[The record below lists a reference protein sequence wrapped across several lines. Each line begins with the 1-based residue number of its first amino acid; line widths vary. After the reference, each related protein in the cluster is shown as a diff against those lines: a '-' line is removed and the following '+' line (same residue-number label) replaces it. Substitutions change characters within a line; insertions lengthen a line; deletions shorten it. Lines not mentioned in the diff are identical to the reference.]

1 MDILFLFF
9 HLHFTICVFFKTK
22 IIFIPVIILLVC
34 FLGNLVYSCYSFSL
48 NNDVLIYLKNSIKL
62 CLLSFVILCFTS
74 YEFFYLYK
82 RCYIDEALYSHKN
95 GKTRILTSTV
105 TVLLF
110 IPALE
115 FFSAFVFNFV
125 IFLSSGMND
134 YSYLYHIFSVL
145 FLYVFLGGI
154 IPILLG
160 VFFAQK
166 TKRIV
171 SYALM
176 ALIIFL
182 VSSTSDFIPG
192 GLSQVTKINFWEA
205 KYFLA
210 YILPND
216 LEWYINHD
224 YGMYAE
230 IYRWNLIIFW
240 ISLLSFLFFKLCQIK
255 KTALKAVLLSLTLL
269 ISTFNLVGYFYGG
282 SHIEKGAQL
291 DSISMSD
298 YLFYTENEQKNQ
310 DPDFEVTSYD
320 MDLSIYRQLDA
331 EVSMTLSDT
340 GLEYYNFTLYHGYN
354 VLKITDIEGNA
365 LKYNREGDYVTVIG
379 NGNLQLINIKYS
391 GYSPILYSNYQ
402 ACSLPGFFAY
412 YPIPGF
418 HKITGDYTTYNPIE
432 IKSGT
437 EFNIRVD
444 SARQFY
450 SNLDEVKNEKNCFVG
465 VTSYP
470 TLFSGFYKSNSSDI
484 YKIYAITVKGWGLSE
499 IDEEYIDEIQ
509 KYINELDNNSSNKL
523 NLKEYTIIQINEM
536 LSSNC
541 IYDGIFLGDDTV
553 FINKATD
560 EETKKQ
566 VAEILLAQRDM
577 GYSKYVEKAVV
588 DSESINDN

>member
-1 MDILFLFF
+1 MIKQNLKL
-9 HLHFTICVFFKTK
+9 FFKTK

-48 NNDVLIYLKNSIKL
+48 NNDVLVYLKNSIKL

>member
-1 MDILFLFF
+1 MIKQNLKL
-9 HLHFTICVFFKTK
+9 FFKTK

-255 KTALKAVLLSLTLL
+255 KTALKAV
-269 ISTFNLVGYFYGG
+269 
-282 SHIEKGAQL
+282 
-291 DSISMSD
+291 
-298 YLFYTENEQKNQ
+298 
-310 DPDFEVTSYD
+310 VT
-320 MDLSIYRQLDA
+320 
-331 EVSMTLSDT
+331 
-340 GLEYYNFTLYHGYN
+340 
-354 VLKITDIEGNA
+354 
-365 LKYNREGDYVTVIG
+365 
-379 NGNLQLINIKYS
+379 
-391 GYSPILYSNYQ
+391 P
-402 ACSLPGFFAY
+402 
-412 YPIPGF
+412 
-418 HKITGDYTTYNPIE
+418 
-432 IKSGT
+432 KS
-437 EFNIRVD
+437 
-444 SARQFY
+444 
-450 SNLDEVKNEKNCFVG
+450 
-465 VTSYP
+465 
-470 TLFSGFYKSNSSDI
+470 
-484 YKIYAITVKGWGLSE
+484 
-499 IDEEYIDEIQ
+499 
-509 KYINELDNNSSNKL
+509 
-523 NLKEYTIIQINEM
+523 
-536 LSSNC
+536 
-541 IYDGIFLGDDTV
+541 
-553 FINKATD
+553 
-560 EETKKQ
+560 
-566 VAEILLAQRDM
+566 
-577 GYSKYVEKAVV
+577 
-588 DSESINDN
+588 

>member
-1 MDILFLFF
+1 MIKQNLKL
-9 HLHFTICVFFKTK
+9 FFKTK

-391 GYSPILYSNYQ
+391 GYSLILYSNYQ

-418 HKITGDYTTYNPIE
+418 YKITGDYTTYNPIE
-432 IKSGT
+432 IKSET

-470 TLFSGFYKSNSSDI
+470 TLFSGFYKSNSSYI
-484 YKIYAITVKGWGLSE
+484 YKIYAITVKGWGLSK

-523 NLKEYTIIQINEM
+523 NLKEYTIIQTNEM

-566 VAEILLAQRDM
+566 VAEILLAQRDK

>member
-1 MDILFLFF
+1 MIKQNLKL
-9 HLHFTICVFFKTK
+9 FFKTK

-115 FFSAFVFNFV
+115 FFSAFVFNFF

-418 HKITGDYTTYNPIE
+418 YKITGDYTTYNPIE
-432 IKSGT
+432 IKSET

>member
-1 MDILFLFF
+1 MIKQNLKL
-9 HLHFTICVFFKTK
+9 FFKTK

-577 GYSKYVEKAVV
+577 GYYKYVEKAVV

>member
-1 MDILFLFF
+1 MIKQNLKL
-9 HLHFTICVFFKTK
+9 FFKTK

-125 IFLSSGMND
+125 IFLSSEIND

-192 GLSQVTKINFWEA
+192 GLSQVTKINFWES

-379 NGNLQLINIKYS
+379 NGNLQLISIKYS

-484 YKIYAITVKGWGLSE
+484 YKIYTITVKGWGLSE

-523 NLKEYTIIQINEM
+523 NLKEYTIIQTNEM

>member
-1 MDILFLFF
+1 MIKQNLKL
-9 HLHFTICVFFKTK
+9 FFKTK

-340 GLEYYNFTLYHGYN
+340 GLEYYNFTLYNGYN

-418 HKITGDYTTYNPIE
+418 YKITGDYTTYNPIE
-432 IKSGT
+432 IKSET

-470 TLFSGFYKSNSSDI
+470 TLFSGFYKSNSSYI
-484 YKIYAITVKGWGLSE
+484 YKIYAITVKGWGLSK

-523 NLKEYTIIQINEM
+523 NLKEYTIIQTNEM

-566 VAEILLAQRDM
+566 VAEILLAQRDK

>member
-1 MDILFLFF
+1 MIKQNLKL
-9 HLHFTICVFFKTK
+9 FFKTK

-82 RCYIDEALYSHKN
+82 RCYIDETLYSHKN

-340 GLEYYNFTLYHGYN
+340 GVEYYNFTLYHGYN

-418 HKITGDYTTYNPIE
+418 YKITGDYTTYNPIE
-432 IKSGT
+432 IKSET

-523 NLKEYTIIQINEM
+523 NLKEYTIIQTNEM

>member
-1 MDILFLFF
+1 MIKQNLKL
-9 HLHFTICVFFKTK
+9 FFKTK

-182 VSSTSDFIPG
+182 VSSTSDFIQG

-418 HKITGDYTTYNPIE
+418 YKITGDYTTYNPIE
-432 IKSGT
+432 IKSET

-523 NLKEYTIIQINEM
+523 NLKEYTIIQTNEM

>member
-1 MDILFLFF
+1 MIKQNLKL
-9 HLHFTICVFFKTK
+9 FFKTK

-255 KTALKAVLLSLTLL
+255 KTALKSVLLSLTLL

-418 HKITGDYTTYNPIE
+418 YKITGDYTTYNPIE
-432 IKSGT
+432 IKSET

-470 TLFSGFYKSNSSDI
+470 TLFSGFYKSNSSYI
-484 YKIYAITVKGWGLSE
+484 YKIYAITVKRWGLSK

-523 NLKEYTIIQINEM
+523 NLKEYTIIQTNEM

-566 VAEILLAQRDM
+566 VAEILLAQRDK

>member
-1 MDILFLFF
+1 MIKQNLKL
-9 HLHFTICVFFKTK
+9 FFKTK

-34 FLGNLVYSCYSFSL
+34 FFGNLVYSYYSFSL

-418 HKITGDYTTYNPIE
+418 YKITGDYTTYNPIE
-432 IKSGT
+432 IKSET

-523 NLKEYTIIQINEM
+523 NLKEYTIIQTNEM

>member
-1 MDILFLFF
+1 MIKQNLKL
-9 HLHFTICVFFKTK
+9 FFKTK

-230 IYRWNLIIFW
+230 IYRCNLIIFW

-418 HKITGDYTTYNPIE
+418 YKITGDYTTYNPIE
-432 IKSGT
+432 IKSET

-509 KYINELDNNSSNKL
+509 KYTNELDNNSSNKL
-523 NLKEYTIIQINEM
+523 NLKEYTIIQTNEM

>member
-1 MDILFLFF
+1 MIKQNLKL
-9 HLHFTICVFFKTK
+9 FFKTK

-176 ALIIFL
+176 ALIIFF

-418 HKITGDYTTYNPIE
+418 YKITGDYTTYNPIE

>member
-1 MDILFLFF
+1 MIKQNLKL
-9 HLHFTICVFFKTK
+9 FFKTK

-48 NNDVLIYLKNSIKL
+48 NNDVLVYLKNSIKL

-320 MDLSIYRQLDA
+320 MDLCIYRQLDA

-418 HKITGDYTTYNPIE
+418 YKITGDYTTYNPIE
-432 IKSGT
+432 IKSET

-465 VTSYP
+465 VTNYP

-484 YKIYAITVKGWGLSE
+484 YKIYAITVKGWELSE

-509 KYINELDNNSSNKL
+509 KYINELNNNSSNKL
-523 NLKEYTIIQINEM
+523 NLKEYTIIQTNEM

>member
-1 MDILFLFF
+1 MIKQNLKL
-9 HLHFTICVFFKTK
+9 FFKTK

-379 NGNLQLINIKYS
+379 NGNLELINIKYS

>member
-1 MDILFLFF
+1 MIKQNLKL
-9 HLHFTICVFFKTK
+9 FFKTK

-48 NNDVLIYLKNSIKL
+48 NSDVLIYLKNSIKL

-105 TVLLF
+105 AVLLF

-379 NGNLQLINIKYS
+379 NGNLQLISIKYS

-432 IKSGT
+432 IKSET

-523 NLKEYTIIQINEM
+523 NLKEYTIIQTNEM

>member
-1 MDILFLFF
+1 MIKQNLKL
-9 HLHFTICVFFKTK
+9 FFKTK

-48 NNDVLIYLKNSIKL
+48 NSDVLIYLKNSIKL

-74 YEFFYLYK
+74 FEFFYLYK

>member
-1 MDILFLFF
+1 MIKQNLKL
-9 HLHFTICVFFKTK
+9 FFKTK

-48 NNDVLIYLKNSIKL
+48 NNDVLVYLKNSIKL

-269 ISTFNLVGYFYGG
+269 ISTFNLVGYFYCG

-320 MDLSIYRQLDA
+320 MDLCIYRQLDA

-418 HKITGDYTTYNPIE
+418 YKITGDYTTYNPIE
-432 IKSGT
+432 IKSET

-465 VTSYP
+465 VTNYP

-509 KYINELDNNSSNKL
+509 KYINELNNNSSNKL
-523 NLKEYTIIQINEM
+523 NLKEYTIIQTNEM

>member
-1 MDILFLFF
+1 MIKQNLKL
-9 HLHFTICVFFKTK
+9 FFKTK

-310 DPDFEVTSYD
+310 DPDFEVTLYD

-432 IKSGT
+432 IKSET

-484 YKIYAITVKGWGLSE
+484 YKIYAITVKGWGLSK

-523 NLKEYTIIQINEM
+523 NLKEYTIIQTNEM

>member
-1 MDILFLFF
+1 MIKQNLKL
-9 HLHFTICVFFKTK
+9 FFKTK

-82 RCYIDEALYSHKN
+82 RCYIDETLYSHKN

-418 HKITGDYTTYNPIE
+418 YKITGDYTTYNPIE

>member
-1 MDILFLFF
+1 MIKQNLKL
-9 HLHFTICVFFKTK
+9 FFKTK

-192 GLSQVTKINFWEA
+192 GLSQVTKINFWES

-418 HKITGDYTTYNPIE
+418 YKITGDYTTYNPIE
-432 IKSGT
+432 IKSET

-465 VTSYP
+465 VTNYP

-523 NLKEYTIIQINEM
+523 NLKEYTIIQTNEM

-577 GYSKYVEKAVV
+577 GYSKYVEKSVV

>member
-1 MDILFLFF
+1 MIKQNLKL
-9 HLHFTICVFFKTK
+9 FFKTK

-310 DPDFEVTSYD
+310 DLDFEVTSYD

-365 LKYNREGDYVTVIG
+365 LKYNREGDYVTVKG

-566 VAEILLAQRDM
+566 VAEILLAQRDK

>member
-1 MDILFLFF
+1 MIKQNLKL
-9 HLHFTICVFFKTK
+9 FFKTK

-48 NNDVLIYLKNSIKL
+48 NSDVLIYLKNSIKL

-115 FFSAFVFNFV
+115 FFSAFVFNYV

-560 EETKKQ
+560 EKTKKQ

>member
-1 MDILFLFF
+1 MIKQNLKL
-9 HLHFTICVFFKTK
+9 FFKTK

-412 YPIPGF
+412 YPITGF
-418 HKITGDYTTYNPIE
+418 YKITGDYTTYNPIE
-432 IKSGT
+432 IKSET

-484 YKIYAITVKGWGLSE
+484 YKIYAITVKGWGLSK

-523 NLKEYTIIQINEM
+523 NLKEYTIIQTNEM

>member
-1 MDILFLFF
+1 MIKQNLKL
-9 HLHFTICVFFKTK
+9 FFKTK

-432 IKSGT
+432 IKSET

-470 TLFSGFYKSNSSDI
+470 TLFSGFYKSNSSYI
-484 YKIYAITVKGWGLSE
+484 YKIYAITVKGWGLSK

-523 NLKEYTIIQINEM
+523 NLKEYTIIQTNEM

>member
-1 MDILFLFF
+1 MIKQNLKL
-9 HLHFTICVFFKTK
+9 FFKTK

-182 VSSTSDFIPG
+182 VSSTSDFILG

>member
-1 MDILFLFF
+1 MIKQNLKL
-9 HLHFTICVFFKTK
+9 FFKTK

-310 DPDFEVTSYD
+310 EPDFEVTSYD

-379 NGNLQLINIKYS
+379 NGNLQLISIKYS

-499 IDEEYIDEIQ
+499 IDEEYIDEIH

>member
-1 MDILFLFF
+1 MIKQNLKL
-9 HLHFTICVFFKTK
+9 FFKTK

-48 NNDVLIYLKNSIKL
+48 NSDVLIYLKNSIKL

-95 GKTRILTSTV
+95 GKTRILTNTV

-418 HKITGDYTTYNPIE
+418 YKITGDYTTYNPIE
-432 IKSGT
+432 IKSET

>member
-1 MDILFLFF
+1 MIKQNLKL
-9 HLHFTICVFFKTK
+9 FFKTK

-48 NNDVLIYLKNSIKL
+48 NSDVLIYLKNSIKL

-134 YSYLYHIFSVL
+134 YSYLYHIFLVL

-418 HKITGDYTTYNPIE
+418 YKITGDYTTYNPIE
-432 IKSGT
+432 IKSET

-523 NLKEYTIIQINEM
+523 NLKEYTIIQTNEM

>member
-1 MDILFLFF
+1 MIKQNLKL
-9 HLHFTICVFFKTK
+9 FFKTK

-48 NNDVLIYLKNSIKL
+48 NNDVLVYLKNSIKL

-110 IPALE
+110 IPTLE

-255 KTALKAVLLSLTLL
+255 KAALKAVLLSLTLL

-499 IDEEYIDEIQ
+499 INEEYIDEIQ

>member
-1 MDILFLFF
+1 MIKQNLKL
-9 HLHFTICVFFKTK
+9 FFKTK

-418 HKITGDYTTYNPIE
+418 YKITGDYTTYNPIE
-432 IKSGT
+432 IKSET

-484 YKIYAITVKGWGLSE
+484 YKIYAITVKGWGLSK

-509 KYINELDNNSSNKL
+509 KYINELNNNSSNKL
-523 NLKEYTIIQINEM
+523 NLKEYTIIQTNEM

>member
-1 MDILFLFF
+1 MIKQNLKL
-9 HLHFTICVFFKTK
+9 FFKTK

-320 MDLSIYRQLDA
+320 MDLCIYRQLDA

-418 HKITGDYTTYNPIE
+418 YKITGDYTTYNPIE
-432 IKSGT
+432 IKSET

-465 VTSYP
+465 VTNYP

-523 NLKEYTIIQINEM
+523 NLKEYTIIQTNEM

-541 IYDGIFLGDDTV
+541 IYDGIFLGNDTV

>member
-1 MDILFLFF
+1 MIKQNLKL
-9 HLHFTICVFFKTK
+9 FFKTK

-291 DSISMSD
+291 DSISMTD

-418 HKITGDYTTYNPIE
+418 YKITGDYTTYNPIE
-432 IKSGT
+432 IKSET

-509 KYINELDNNSSNKL
+509 KYINELNNNSSNKL
-523 NLKEYTIIQINEM
+523 NLKEYTIIQTNEM

-541 IYDGIFLGDDTV
+541 IYDGIFLGNDTV

>member
-1 MDILFLFF
+1 MIKQNLKL
-9 HLHFTICVFFKTK
+9 FFKTK

-192 GLSQVTKINFWEA
+192 GLSQVTKINFWES

-470 TLFSGFYKSNSSDI
+470 TLFSGFHKSNSSDI

-509 KYINELDNNSSNKL
+509 KYINELNNNSSNKL
-523 NLKEYTIIQINEM
+523 NLKEYTIIQTNEM

>member
-1 MDILFLFF
+1 MIKQNLKL
-9 HLHFTICVFFKTK
+9 FFKTK

-269 ISTFNLVGYFYGG
+269 ISTFNLVGYFYRG

-418 HKITGDYTTYNPIE
+418 YKITGDYTTYNPIE
-432 IKSGT
+432 IKSET

-523 NLKEYTIIQINEM
+523 NLKEYTIIQTNEM

>member
-1 MDILFLFF
+1 MIKQNLKL
-9 HLHFTICVFFKTK
+9 FFKTK

-125 IFLSSGMND
+125 IFLSSEIND

-418 HKITGDYTTYNPIE
+418 YKITGDYTTYNPIE
-432 IKSGT
+432 IKSET

-465 VTSYP
+465 ITSYP

-523 NLKEYTIIQINEM
+523 NLKEYTIIQTNEM

>member
-1 MDILFLFF
+1 MIKQNLKL
-9 HLHFTICVFFKTK
+9 FFKTK

-115 FFSAFVFNFV
+115 FFSAFVFNFF

-354 VLKITDIEGNA
+354 VLKITDIEENA

-418 HKITGDYTTYNPIE
+418 YKITGDYTTYNPIE
-432 IKSGT
+432 IKSET

-509 KYINELDNNSSNKL
+509 KYINELNNNSSNKL
-523 NLKEYTIIQINEM
+523 NLKEYTIIQTNEM

>member
-1 MDILFLFF
+1 MIKQNLKL
-9 HLHFTICVFFKTK
+9 FFKTK

-48 NNDVLIYLKNSIKL
+48 NSDVLIYLKNSIKL

-95 GKTRILTSTV
+95 GKTRILTNTV

-310 DPDFEVTSYD
+310 GPDFEVTSYD

>member
-1 MDILFLFF
+1 MIKQNLKL
-9 HLHFTICVFFKTK
+9 FFKTK

-48 NNDVLIYLKNSIKL
+48 NSDVLIYLKNSIKL

-192 GLSQVTKINFWEA
+192 GLSQVTKINFWES

-269 ISTFNLVGYFYGG
+269 ISTFNLVGYFYRG

-418 HKITGDYTTYNPIE
+418 YKITGDYTTYNPIE
-432 IKSGT
+432 IKSET

-523 NLKEYTIIQINEM
+523 NLKEYTIIQTNEM

-541 IYDGIFLGDDTV
+541 IYDGIFLGDNTV

>member
-1 MDILFLFF
+1 MIKQNLKL
-9 HLHFTICVFFKTK
+9 FFKTK

-48 NNDVLIYLKNSIKL
+48 NSDVLIYLKNSIKL

-499 IDEEYIDEIQ
+499 MDEEYIDEIQ